1 MSMVSPTASSEQV
14 VTSPYGMRDDGP
26 HRGVDLRAA
35 EGDPILSISDGTIV
49 EVSDD
54 PLASHGLAV
63 HIDHDDGLHSRY
75 MHGSEFPEG
84 IKVGLRV
91 ASGSTIMYAGGSGN
105 SNGPHLHFEVGVMN
119 GDSFETSDPLKFLDG
134 IFDDYKIK
142 GTDHTVRSM
151 LSDLDDDAV
160 LRQSF

>member
-1 MSMVSPTASSEQV
+1 MVPPTAHSDPV
-14 VTSPYGMRDDGP
+14 VTSTYGMRDDGP
-26 HRGVDLRAA
+26 HTGIDLRAA
-35 EGDPILSISDGTIV
+35 EGDPVVAIEGGTIV

-75 MHGSEFPEG
+75 MHGSAFPEG
-84 IKVGLRV
+84 IRVGLRV
-91 ASGSTIMYAGGSGN
+91 DSGSTIMFAGGSGN
-105 SNGPHLHFEVGVMN
+105 SNGPHLHFEIGKMN
-119 GDSFETSDPLKFLDG
+119 GDSFESFDPLRSLG
-134 IFDDYKIK
+134 GLFDDYKIK

-151 LSDLDDDAV
+151 LSDLNDDAV